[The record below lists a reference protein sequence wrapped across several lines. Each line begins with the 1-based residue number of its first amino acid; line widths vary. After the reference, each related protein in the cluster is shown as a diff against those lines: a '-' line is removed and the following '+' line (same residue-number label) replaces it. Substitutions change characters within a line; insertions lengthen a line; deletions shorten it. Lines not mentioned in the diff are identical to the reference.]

1 MATEKKDELATVD
14 LADDEAPPRANPC
27 EGLATFV
34 QTVRNNA
41 EVLERAKALT
51 AKLSEAAGR
60 ARGLF
65 AAPALGRDYSQVDV
79 LDVSVADGAVA
90 GTFTLKTRARF
101 EGCSVDLTIGGGSLS
116 RSPRDFEWLRGC
128 LRDEYPGCVVPPISS
143 DVYSNAPT
151 AADALERFLAQ
162 CLAHPELGKA
172 PELACLCS
180 ADSTEL
186 ANARSA
192 FAASREQSPLHVRWG
207 AVVLDVVG
215 NDTAVGQELIEDDP
229 AALASAKRREA
240 DVRELYTWSRAQA
253 YEIGRAER
261 EATRGADALKQF
273 EEAAGRTKAAL
284 ASRFKQGKEARVGEV
299 SKEEAGSSVSG
310 PATSLAA
317 LHEMVGLAKALAE
330 AVESR
335 DRVRLQ
341 YVCARNA
348 LQLNKASRTARDRLG
363 TMSDTTN
370 ESASALAKKAE
381 EIDTRAP
388 PSEVKPVTLAEAAA
402 EVKLAADRNA
412 PEDEVVQEEDYKQK
426 ALQLYGSLREK
437 VVTYGS
443 LGVEY
448 VKERVPDQIPERQRV
463 VALAQKGATLVAS
476 LGLRVASVAATG
488 SARMQADEESV
499 ENAEKLV
506 RDLADQFDAADARLR
521 ADALKLKATWDDLQL
536 QAYDAFVRGESSRA
550 DTARA
555 AADGAALSLVHL
567 KHEASQD
574 STD

>member
-1 MATEKKDELATVD
+1 M
-14 LADDEAPPRANPC
+14 
-27 EGLATFV
+27 
-34 QTVRNNA
+34 
-41 EVLERAKALT
+41 
-51 AKLSEAAGR
+51 
-60 ARGLF
+60 
-65 AAPALGRDYSQVDV
+65 
-79 LDVSVADGAVA
+79 
-90 GTFTLKTRARF
+90 
-101 EGCSVDLTIGGGSLS
+101 
-116 RSPRDFEWLRGC
+116 
-128 LRDEYPGCVVPPISS
+128 
-143 DVYSNAPT
+143 SNA
-151 AADALERFLAQ
+151 
-162 CLAHPELGKA
+162 
-172 PELACLCS
+172 
-180 ADSTEL
+180 
-186 ANARSA
+186 AR
-192 FAASREQSPLHVRWG
+192 RP
-207 AVVLDVVG
+207 
-215 NDTAVGQELIEDDP
+215 
-229 AALASAKRREA
+229 
-240 DVRELYTWSRAQA
+240 
-253 YEIGRAER
+253 
-261 EATRGADALKQF
+261 
-273 EEAAGRTKAAL
+273 
-284 ASRFKQGKEARVGEV
+284 
-299 SKEEAGSSVSG
+299 
-310 PATSLAA
+310 
-317 LHEMVGLAKALAE
+317 
-330 AVESR
+330 
-335 DRVRLQ
+335 
-341 YVCARNA
+341 
-348 LQLNKASRTARDRLG
+348 
-363 TMSDTTN
+363 
-370 ESASALAKKAE
+370 
-381 EIDTRAP
+381 
-388 PSEVKPVTLAEAAA
+388 EAAA